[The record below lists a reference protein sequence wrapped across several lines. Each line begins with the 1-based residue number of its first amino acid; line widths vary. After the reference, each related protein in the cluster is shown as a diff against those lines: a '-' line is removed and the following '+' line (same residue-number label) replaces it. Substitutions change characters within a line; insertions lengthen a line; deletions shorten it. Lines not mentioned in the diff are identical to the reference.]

1 MSNQKPSLTKDKT
14 TKKKYTQKT
23 KKKRSYKKLL
33 FTLWM
38 LFFIG
43 IIAVFA
49 FFYLLAN
56 GFIVDLPDTKELEN
70 PRLSLASEIISAD
83 DKVLGKFYK
92 ENRTPIDYSELPQNI
107 VDALVST
114 EDERYYEHSGIDY
127 EAVARA
133 VGKMGQEGGGSTIT
147 QQLAKMLFTGSRDKN
162 DKINAVMQKLG
173 EWVVA
178 VQLEKRFTKEEI
190 IALYLNKFEFNWNA
204 IGIKNAAKLFF
215 NKEPKNLNIEES
227 AVLVGM
233 LKSPS
238 KYNPKRNPN
247 NAKLRREVVLKQMV
261 KNERLTQ
268 TAYDSLRL
276 LPLELNY
283 TKFSSKLGTATYFR
297 EFLKNEVTEMLQTQG
312 VKKADG
318 TPYDIQ
324 LDGLKIYTTIDS
336 RMQENAEDAVKKH
349 LIRHQRTFNR
359 EKSWNKKFP
368 FHGKTVGPKTIDT
381 LMTKAMRWTE
391 RYKTLKKNGLSED
404 SIRAIFKKPV
414 EMEIFTWK
422 GSEDTIMSPW
432 DSIRYHKS
440 ILQAGL
446 MSMEPQTGY
455 VKAWVGGIDF
465 DHFQYDHVKK
475 GRRQIGSTFKPFVYV
490 TAISEKHYSP
500 CTMISNAPFRY
511 RGSSKT
517 VRGGGGEVSLKKGLA
532 MSLNPVALRLIDKT
546 TPKPVIQLCRDLGI
560 TTKMSENDLTIA
572 LGSAD
577 ISLYEMVG
585 AYGAFAN
592 KGIYVKPV
600 VVWRVEDKDGRILYE
615 NKPETREVFSE
626 EVAYAMIKIMRGS
639 ADHPKGTSKWLRSR
653 YNLKNPIACK
663 TGTTNSNSDGWFIG
677 FVPNLVTGV
686 WVGHEDRAAHF
697 ASTANGQGAAMALP
711 IWAYYMKDNYK
722 NKKLGISNKKFEEPE
737 TESEIDFNCSE
748 YGGFK
753 AFGEPQAVAVKTN
766 PVKVDSID
774 INTRIQ
780 QDSQTSD
787 DELFD

>member
-14 TKKKYTQKT
+14 TKKKYTKKT
-23 KKKRSYKKLL
+23 KKKPSYKKLL
-33 FTLWM
+33 LALWT
-38 LFFIG
+38 FFLIG
-43 IIAVFA
+43 VIAVFS

-56 GFIVDLPDTKELEN
+56 GSVVDLPDTKELEN
-70 PRLSLASEIISAD
+70 PRLSLASEIISTD
-83 DKVLGKFYK
+83 NKVLGKFYK
-92 ENRTPIDYSELPQNI
+92 ENRTPIDYSDLPENMI
-107 VDALVST
+107 HALVST
-114 EDERYYEHSGIDY
+114 EDERYYDHSGIDY
-127 EAVARA
+127 KGVARA
-133 VGKMGQEGGGSTIT
+133 VGKLGEEGGGSTIT
-147 QQLAKMLFTGSRDKN
+147 QQLAKMLFSEKPKSKWER
-162 DKINAVMQKLG
+162 VMQKLG

-190 IALYLNKFEFNWNA
+190 IALYLNKFEFSWNA
-204 IGIKNAAKLFF
+204 IGIKNASKLFF
-215 NKEPKNLNIEES
+215 NKEPKDLKLEES

-238 KYNPKRNPN
+238 RYNPKRNPN

-261 KNERLTQ
+261 KNEKLTP
-268 TAYDSLRL
+268 TEYDSLRL
-276 LPLELNY
+276 LPLKLDY
-283 TKFSSKLGTATYFR
+283 TKFSSKLGSATYFR
-297 EFLKNEVTEMLQTQG
+297 EFLKEEVTEMLQTQG
-312 VKKADG
+312 VKKPDG

-336 RMQENAEDAVKKH
+336 RMQKNAENAVKKH
-349 LIRHQRTFNR
+349 LVRHQKIFNR
-359 EKSWNKKFP
+359 EKRWNKKFP

-381 LMTKAMRWTE
+381 LMTKAMRWTD
-391 RYKTLKKNGLSED
+391 RYKTLKEKGFSED
-404 SIRAIFKKPV
+404 SIKAIFKKPI
-414 EMEIFTWK
+414 ELDIFTWE
-422 GSEDTIMSPW
+422 GSQDTILSPW

-440 ILQAGL
+440 ILQSGL

-475 GRRQIGSTFKPFVYV
+475 GRRQIGSTFKPFVYA

-500 CTMISNAPFRY
+500 CTLISNASFRY
-511 RGSSKT
+511 RGSSK
-517 VRGGGGEVSLKKGLA
+517 VVKGGGGDVSLKEGLA
-532 MSLNPVALRLIDKT
+532 ISLNPVALRLIDKT

-560 TTKMSENDLTIA
+560 TSEMSENDLTIA

-577 ISLYEMVG
+577 ISLFEMVG

-615 NKPETREVFSE
+615 HKPETREVFSE
-626 EVAYAMIKIMRGS
+626 EVAYAMIKIMQGS
-639 ADHPKGTSKWLRSR
+639 ADHPKGTSKRLRSR
-653 YNLKNPIACK
+653 YGLKNPIACK

-697 ASTANGQGAAMALP
+697 ASTANGQGASMALP
-711 IWAYYMKDNYK
+711 IWAYFMKDNYK
-722 NKKLGISNKKFEEPE
+722 NRKLGISKKKFEEPE
-737 TESEIDFNCSE
+737 EETEIDFNCSE
-748 YGGFK
+748 YQGFR
-753 AFGEPQAVAVKTN
+753 AFGEPPIPTDPIKI
-766 PVKVDSID
+766 DSID

-780 QDSQTSD
+780 QKSQTND
-787 DELFD
+787 NDLFD

>member
-1 MSNQKPSLTKDKT
+1 MSNRKPSLIKDT
-14 TKKKYTQKT
+14 TTTKKYTQKT
-23 KKKRSYKKLL
+23 KKNYSYKKLL
-33 FTLWM
+33 STIWM
-38 LFFIG
+38 FFFIG
-43 IIAVFA
+43 IAGVFV

-56 GFIVDLPDTKELEN
+56 GFIVDLPDTKDLEN
-70 PRLSLASEIISAD
+70 PRLSLASEILSVD
-83 DKVLGKFYK
+83 DQILGKFYK
-92 ENRTPIDYSELPQNI
+92 ENRASIDYNELPQNMI
-107 VDALVST
+107 DALVST
-114 EDERYYEHSGIDY
+114 EDERFYNHSGIDY
-127 EAVARA
+127 RGVARA
-133 VGKMGQEGGGSTIT
+133 VATFGKDGGGSTIT
-147 QQLAKMLFTGSRDKN
+147 QQLAKMLFSDIPQNMWERIK
-162 DKINAVMQKLG
+162 QKLG

-190 IALYLNKFEFNWNA
+190 IALYLNKFSFNWNA
-204 IGIKNAAKLFF
+204 IGIKNASKLFF
-215 NKEPKNLNIEES
+215 NKDPKDLKTEES

-238 KYNPKRNPN
+238 VFNPKRNPN
-247 NAKLRREVVLKQMV
+247 KAKLRREVVLKQMV
-261 KNERLTQ
+261 KNNKLTQ
-268 TAYDSLRL
+268 TEYDSLRL
-276 LPLELNY
+276 LPLGLNY
-283 TKFSSKLGTATYFR
+283 TQFSSKLGSATYFR
-297 EFLKNEVTEMLQTQG
+297 EFLKEEVTEMLQTQG
-312 VKKADG
+312 VSKTDG

-324 LDGLKIYTTIDS
+324 SDGLKIYTTIDS
-336 RMQENAEDAVKKH
+336 RMQKNAEDAVKKH
-349 LIRHQRTFNR
+349 LVRHQKTFNR
-359 EKSWNKKFP
+359 EKRWNTKFP
-368 FHGKTVGPKTIDT
+368 FHGTTIGPKTIDT
-381 LMTKAMRWTE
+381 LMTRAMRWTD
-391 RYKTLKKNGLSED
+391 RYKTLKAQGLSED

-414 EMEIFTWK
+414 PMDIFTWS
-422 GSEDTIMSPW
+422 GSKDTIMSPW

-475 GRRQIGSTFKPFVYV
+475 GRRQIGSTFKPFVYA

-511 RGSSKT
+511 RGSSKV
-517 VRGGGGEVSLKKGLA
+517 VRGGGGEVSLKTGLA

-546 TPKPVIQLCRDLGI
+546 TPKPVIQLCQDLGI
-560 TTKMSENDLTIA
+560 TTKMNDNDLTIA

-592 KGIYVKPV
+592 KGIYVEPV

-615 NKPETREVFSE
+615 HKPKTHEVFSE

-639 ADHPKGTSKWLRSR
+639 ADHPKGTSKWLRTK
-653 YNLKNPIACK
+653 YGLKNPIACK

-711 IWAYYMKDNYK
+711 IWAYFMKDNYK
-722 NKKLGISNKKFEEPE
+722 NKKLEISNKKFEEPE
-737 TESEIDFNCSE
+737 TESEINFNCSE
-748 YGGFK
+748 YGGFR
-753 AFGEPQAVAVKTN
+753 AFGESGLEVKTN
-766 PVKVDSID
+766 PVKIDSVD

-780 QDSQTSD
+780 QQNQTSGED
-787 DELFD
+787 LFD

>member
-1 MSNQKPSLTKDKT
+1 MSNQKPSLTKDTT

-23 KKKRSYKKLL
+23 KKGYSYKKLL
-33 FTLWM
+33 SILW
-38 LFFIG
+38 LSFFVG
-43 IIAVFA
+43 IIMIFA
-49 FFYLLAN
+49 FFYLLAK
-56 GFIVDLPDTKELEN
+56 GFIVKLPDTKELEN
-70 PRLSLASEIISAD
+70 PQLSLASEIISAD
-83 DKVLGKFYK
+83 DKILGKFYK
-92 ENRTPIDYSELPQNI
+92 ENRTPIDYNELPQNI

-114 EDERYYEHSGIDY
+114 EDERFYDHSGIDY

-133 VGKMGQEGGGSTIT
+133 VAKMGEDGGGSTIT
-147 QQLAKMLFTGSRDKN
+147 QQLAKMLFTGDVSSDKQN
-162 DKINAVMQKLG
+162 RIMQKLA

-190 IALYLNKFEFNWNA
+190 ITLYFNKFEFNWNA

-215 NKEPKNLNIEES
+215 NKDPKDLKIEES
-227 AVLVGM
+227 ALLVGM

-247 NAKLRREVVLKQMV
+247 DAKLRREVVLKQMV
-261 KNERLTQ
+261 KNEKLTQ
-268 TAYDSLRL
+268 KEYDSLRL

-283 TKFSSKLGTATYFR
+283 TKFSSKIGSATYFR
-297 EFLKNEVTEMLQTQG
+297 EFLKDEVTEILKTQG

-324 LDGLKIYTTIDS
+324 LDGLRIYTTIDS
-336 RMQENAEDAVKKH
+336 RMQTNAEGAVKKH
-349 LIRHQRTFNR
+349 LVKHQKTFNR
-359 EKSWNKKFP
+359 EKHWNKKFP

-391 RYKTLKKNGLSED
+391 RYKTLKGKGISED
-404 SIRAIFKKPV
+404 SIRSIFNKPV
-414 EMEIFTWK
+414 EMDIFTWN
-422 GSEDTIMSPW
+422 GSKDTIMSPW

-440 ILQAGL
+440 ILQSGL

-475 GRRQIGSTFKPFVYV
+475 GRRQIGSTFKPFVYA

-500 CTMISNAPFRY
+500 CTMISNAPFKY

-517 VRGGGGEVSLKKGLA
+517 VHGGGGEVSLKAGLA
-532 MSLNPVALRLIDKT
+532 MSLNPIALRLIDKT

-560 TTKMSENDLTIA
+560 TSEMSENDLTIA

-615 NKPETREVFSE
+615 HKPETREVFSE
-626 EVAYAMIKIMRGS
+626 EVAYAMIKIMKGS
-639 ADHPKGTSKWLRSR
+639 ADHPRGTSKWLRTK
-653 YNLKNPIACK
+653 YGLNNPIACK

-677 FVPNLVTGV
+677 FVPNLVTAV

-711 IWAYYMKDNYK
+711 IWAYFMKSNYGNK
-722 NKKLGISNKKFEEPE
+722 NLGISDKNFEEPE

-753 AFGEPQAVAVKTN
+753 AFGEPQVVAVKTK
-766 PVKVDSID
+766 PLKVDSID

-780 QDSQTSD
+780 QNNQNNDE
-787 DELFD
+787 ELFD

>member
-14 TKKKYTQKT
+14 SKKNYYKGSQKKT
-23 KKKRSYKKLL
+23 FYKKLL
-33 FTLWM
+33 TTLWM
-38 LFFIG
+38 LFFVG
-43 IIAVFA
+43 ILAIYT
-49 FFYLLAN
+49 FFCLLAN

-92 ENRTPIDYSELPQNI
+92 ENRTPIDYNELPQNI

-114 EDERYYEHSGIDY
+114 EDERFYEHSGVDY
-127 EAVARA
+127 EAVLRA
-133 VGKMGQEGGGSTIT
+133 VGRLGEDGGGSTIT
-147 QQLAKMLFTGSRDKN
+147 QQLAKMLFSGRPENTAER
-162 DKINAVMQKLG
+162 ITQKLG
-173 EWVVA
+173 EWVVS

-215 NKEPKNLNIEES
+215 NKEPKDLKLEES

-238 KYNPKRNPN
+238 LYNPKRNSDK
-247 NAKLRREVVLKQMV
+247 AKLRREVVLKQMV

-268 TAYDSLRL
+268 TEYDSLRL
-276 LPLELNY
+276 LPLTLDY
-283 TKFSSKLGTATYFR
+283 TKVNSKLGSATYFR
-297 EFLKNEVTEMLQTQG
+297 EFLKDEVTEMLQTKG
-312 VKKADG
+312 VKKPDG
-318 TPYDIQ
+318 APYDIQ

-336 RMQENAEDAVKKH
+336 RMQENAEEAVKKH
-349 LIRHQRTFNR
+349 LIRHQRAFNR

-368 FHGKTVGPKTIDT
+368 FHGETVGAKTIDT
-381 LMTKAMRWTE
+381 LMTKAMRWTD
-391 RYKTLKKNGLSED
+391 RYKTLKEKGISED
-404 SIRAIFKKPV
+404 SIRAIFEKPI
-414 EMEIFTWK
+414 EMDIFSWR
-422 GSEDTIMSPW
+422 GSIDTIMSPW

-475 GRRQIGSTFKPFVYV
+475 GRRQIGSTFKPFVYA

-500 CTMISNAPFRY
+500 CTLISNAPFRY

-517 VRGGGGEVSLKKGLA
+517 VYGSGGEVSLKAGLA
-532 MSLNPVALRLIDKT
+532 ISLNPVALRLIEKT
-546 TPKPVIQLCRDLGI
+546 TPKPVIQLCEDLGI
-560 TTKMSENDLTIA
+560 TTKMDENDLTIA

-600 VVWRVEDKDGRILYE
+600 VVWRVEDKDGRVLYE
-615 NKPETREVFSE
+615 HKPETREVFSE
-626 EVAYAMIKIMRGS
+626 EVAYAMIKVMQGS
-639 ADHPKGTSKWLRSR
+639 ADHPKGTSKRLRSAYR
-653 YNLKNPIACK
+653 LSNPIACK

-677 FVPNLVTGV
+677 FVPNLVTGI
-686 WVGHEDRAAHF
+686 WVGNEDRAAHF
-697 ASTANGQGAAMALP
+697 ASTTNGQGAAMALP

-722 NKKLGISNKKFEEPE
+722 NKQLDISDKKFEEPK

-748 YGGFK
+748 YSGFK
-753 AFGEPQAVAVKTN
+753 VFGDNLHEVKTN
-766 PVKVDSID
+766 PLKVDSVD

-780 QDSQTSD
+780 QEIQNTNGE
-787 DELFD
+787 ELYD